1 MIWTIIANVSSI
13 CSIIGLPIALFQI
26 AKIKSKAEETEL
38 GLKRLLD
45 MKDNENM
52 EKISA
57 TIYSQQQDL
66 SQIQAAAT
74 KEGTS
79 LEKLDDRCRNI
90 INELNLCVFQI
101 PSRYENATK
110 RIERTIK
117 SIQEYLQWKNI
128 ERLKDASDYLYT
140 TIRLLKK
147 ENDEFINRQVKD
159 IAKK

>member
-26 AKIKSKAEETEL
+26 AKIKSKAEET
-38 GLKRLLD
+38 
-45 MKDNENM
+45 ENM

>member
-1 MIWTIIANVSSI
+1 
-13 CSIIGLPIALFQI
+13 
-26 AKIKSKAEETEL
+26 
-38 GLKRLLD
+38 
-45 MKDNENM
+45 M